1 MVELPEELR
10 MFQLTVRRYVRDE
23 LMPLE
28 AYVLREEEIPQTE
41 RDRVEALGRELGLW
55 KAGLSEDL
63 GGAGF
68 GLMGMM
74 IVSEEMSKV
83 LPIIGGNLYSSGP
96 PPLQRSPEQME
107 RWFWPVLNGEKTWCF
122 ALTEE
127 GGGSDP
133 AGNMQTTAAR
143 DGDNWVINGRKV
155 FVTAG
160 DTADFAVVFAL
171 TDKEKRGR
179 GGINAFVVEKGTQ
192 GVTVERRIETL
203 GEVTPVVMAFDNVVV
218 PDFNRVG
225 GEGSGYGTAQRALT
239 AARVQI
245 GARAIGMSERLL
257 EMGIEYGKNR
267 ITFGEPIGD
276 RQGVQFMLAD
286 CAIEIHACRS
296 MTYDVAWKADHGQ
309 DPRIWASIVKV
320 YASEIV
326 WNVADRILQIHG
338 GWGYSRELPIER
350 FLRIARLWRIAE
362 GPNEVHRWI
371 IGRTLQKYG
380 IGLLRPVN

>member
-1 MVELPEELR
+1 MTELSEELR
-10 MFQLTVRRYVRDE
+10 MFQLTLRRYVRDE

-28 AYVLREEEIPQTE
+28 AYVLREEPIPQEE
-41 RDRVEALGRELGLW
+41 RDRVDALGRELGLW
-55 KAGLSEDL
+55 KVGLSKDL
-63 GGAGF
+63 GGAGL
-68 GLMGMM
+68 GLMGTM
-74 IVSEEMSKV
+74 IVTEEMSKV
-83 LPIIGGNLYSSGP
+83 LPAIGGNLYSSGP
-96 PPLQRSPEQME
+96 PPVRGTSEQME
-107 RWFWPVLNGEKTWCF
+107 RWFWPVLDGKKTWCF

-133 AGNMQTTAAR
+133 AGNMQTTAER

-179 GGINAFVVEKGTQ
+179 GGINAFVVEKGTP
-192 GVTVERRIETL
+192 GASVVRLIPTL
-203 GEVTPVVMAFDNVVV
+203 GEVTPVEMAFDNVVV
-218 PDFNRVG
+218 PDMNRVG

-245 GARAIGMSERLL
+245 GARAIGMAERLL
-257 EMGIEYGKNR
+257 EMGIDYAKNR
-267 ITFGEPIGD
+267 VTFGKPIGE
-276 RQGVQFMLAD
+276 RQAVQFMLAD
-286 CAIEIHACRS
+286 SAIEIYACRT
-296 MTYDVAWKADHGQ
+296 MTYDVARRTDQGE

-320 YASEIV
+320 YASEMV

-362 GPNEVHRWI
+362 GPNEVHRWV
-371 IGRTLQKYG
+371 IGRALQRAG